1 MKAIF
6 HYYLS
11 MDLSLLSSQIAEQD
25 ALEWTG
31 LLTGIL
37 YVILA
42 SIQRPV
48 CWVFGIISSFCLAW
62 KSFED
67 YKLMADGILQVLYI
81 IIGFY
86 GLFQWLKGSVDHQPK
101 PVVTSSFR
109 FHLAAIFICL
119 IVSMPASW
127 LLIHYAS
134 ARYGY
139 LDTALTLLSIL
150 ATFLL
155 VRKDLHNWVYWIVI
169 DIVYVVLY
177 LKSEGILFALLF
189 LIYTLVAI
197 WGYRQ
202 WNTDRKLA
210 TNPQ

>member
-1 MKAIF
+1 MN
-6 HYYLS
+6 LT
-11 MDLSLLSSQIAEQD
+11 LLSSQIADQD
-25 ALEWTG
+25 ALEWIG
-31 LLTGIL
+31 LATGIV
-37 YVILA
+37 YVCLA
-42 SIQRPV
+42 AIQRPV

-67 YKLMADGILQVLYI
+67 YKLMADGILQVFYI

-86 GLFQWLKGSVDHQPK
+86 GLSQWLTNSVDHKHK
-101 PVVTSSFR
+101 PVGTSSLQ

-119 IVSMPASW
+119 LISIPSSW
-127 LLIHYAS
+127 LLIQYAG

-139 LDTALTLLSIL
+139 LDTALTTLSVF

-155 VRKDLHNWVYWIVI
+155 VRKDLHNWIYWIVI

-177 LKSEGILFALLF
+177 LKSDGILFALLF
-189 LIYTLVAI
+189 LIYTVVAI

-202 WNTDRKLA
+202 WNTSR
-210 TNPQ
+210 